1 LLTQPSEL
9 AAAGVKFAFGS
20 FDNSFSRRLGQQA
33 ANAVS
38 HGLPYDVALKAVTE
52 YPAEIFGLGDQL
64 GTLESGKV
72 ANVIV
77 TDGDPL
83 ELTTNVKFLFIKGQ
97 LTSTDNKQKSL
108 YERYLNRPKA
118 R

>member
-1 LLTQPSEL
+1 M
-9 AAAGVKFAFGS
+9 
-20 FDNSFSRRLGQQA
+20 
-33 ANAVS
+33 
-38 HGLPYDVALKAVTE
+38 
-52 YPAEIFGLGDQL
+52 
-64 GTLESGKV
+64 